1 MPLCFLSA
9 GLCLFSYLLYLW
21 QDSTEHMKDICNCR
35 SAIVWSETGGQP
47 RCGRNQ
53 QFPLATKTKKKSEI
67 SSLSN
72 LNQNLHAGE
81 RISHLVKCSLLR
93 KHTHL
98 ASTFSSCLLPPASIS
113 SSPCSSLNPPPQK
126 AWYMLSW
133 FWISPPGVPWPHPW
147 ALWECLPAGR
157 SPSSCGCGCVLSG
170 WGSQRCPGP
179 ELCWGTSFTG
189 WRGASGQQ
197 AEGVGE
203 PSRGPCLWLQ
213 GASVLLIR
221 TGAPATQG
229 DLNILKAPG
238 QPKHLASPAH
248 LAQGHTLTSM
258 SSGGRFQKWREN
270 EHGESQMQ

>member
-1 MPLCFLSA
+1 MQPAWVAHPPGTHILS
-9 GLCLFSYLLYLW
+9 
-21 QDSTEHMKDICNCR
+21 
-35 SAIVWSETGGQP
+35 V
-47 RCGRNQ
+47 
-53 QFPLATKTKKKSEI
+53 
-67 SSLSN
+67 
-72 LNQNLHAGE
+72 
-81 RISHLVKCSLLR
+81 
-93 KHTHL
+93 
-98 ASTFSSCLLPPASIS
+98 S
-113 SSPCSSLNPPPQK
+113 SSPCSSLKPPK
-126 AWYMLSW
+126 ILLCISW
-133 FWISPPGVPWPHPW
+133 TSPPGVPWPHPW
-147 ALWECLPAGR
+147 ALWGYLPAGW

-189 WRGASGQQ
+189 RSGASGQQ

-248 LAQGHTLTSM
+248 SAQGHTLTSM
-258 SSGGRFQKWREN
+258 PSGRRFQKQREN
-270 EHGESQMQ
+270 VHGTSQTL